1 MNVNKPTT
9 EKKLIDLNNDII
21 HNFDVSIVMSFYK
34 RYTEFKK
41 VLPHNAPYLQRNGI
55 EVIIV
60 LDDPDEKSE
69 LLMLLQNY
77 PFINWKP
84 IINERK
90 HAPRNHASVLNVGLK
105 HATKK
110 YILQIDPEVEFLTDI
125 IWQMRDAIEK
135 YPMHYILA
143 MMAYEP
149 YEQELTENNIKELD
163 FIPWGNLMVE
173 RNHLYKLHGYDET
186 FITWGGEDNNMRARL
201 DMSGIKK
208 FILPE
213 AKTIHREKN
222 YDPNERSKRINKHS
236 ISDWRKMNYP
246 SEAIANKD
254 IWGSEFNKVIYDW
267 QDNQYAKD
275 LCYTYLQ
282 QFIGFEIRH
291 PAAFRKRHKKIVLC
305 QAYNEEKLI
314 EGFLTNMASYFDGI
328 ILLDDEST
336 DRTWDLA
343 IHDKILLK
351 VKKKRSGFNDLE
363 NRNILLDLSAFFQSE
378 WFCFMDIDERFD
390 ERFTNFSEFENNK
403 EIHVVS
409 FRAVYL
415 WNDEQSYKGD
425 IPSSNK
431 GILTVYRMFRPIGH
445 THINT
450 HKKLH
455 FIATPYFTNTWQSN
469 ILFKDY
475 GSMKEN
481 DRIRKYERYIQ
492 EDQQKG
498 MSSGYDY
505 LLNSENLYQLDK
517 IEEY

>member
-1 MNVNKPTT
+1 
-9 EKKLIDLNNDII
+9 
-21 HNFDVSIVMSFYK
+21 
-34 RYTEFKK
+34 
-41 VLPHNAPYLQRNGI
+41 
-55 EVIIV
+55 
-60 LDDPDEKSE
+60 
-69 LLMLLQNY
+69 
-77 PFINWKP
+77 
-84 IINERK
+84 
-90 HAPRNHASVLNVGLK
+90 
-105 HATKK
+105 
-110 YILQIDPEVEFLTDI
+110 
-125 IWQMRDAIEK
+125 
-135 YPMHYILA
+135 MHYILA
-143 MMAYEP
+143 MMAYVP

-363 NRNILLDLSAFFQSE
+363 NRNILLNLSAFFQSE

-492 EDQQKG
+492 EDQQKD